1 MKIKIFCPICR
12 TWKARPPGACL
23 AAIGEEGDAMINLNQ
38 LRVFYEAARSGSFTG
53 AAKKLCITQ
62 PAVTAQIKT
71 FEDQCN
77 LKLFKKKGRSLYLSE
92 EGSTLFEYTRK
103 IFEYEKEVEDVIEE
117 MRKLKRGTLR
127 LGTSKA
133 YARYF
138 MPFLISSFREAF
150 PHIKVHLDEGSSLDI
165 IHSLLDLKNEVAVIA
180 RVEEDP
186 NITFVP
192 FKRDRLVLILPPAHA
207 MARKKSVSVE
217 DLVDQP
223 MIMKEM
229 GSGTR
234 KLVNEL
240 FSKKGLTPNVLM
252 ETSNTEFIKQ
262 LVQRGE
268 GISLLVEEAVAADIR
283 EKRLA
288 TVPVAGAEPC
298 LDVSIAYLKDQH
310 LSHPARAFVDMLRKM
325 VTKGPQ
331 GGGMQKVMAEYFAHW
346 QEAKV

>member
-1 MKIKIFCPICR
+1 M
-12 TWKARPPGACL
+12 
-23 AAIGEEGDAMINLNQ
+23 MNLNQ
-38 LRVFYEAARSGSFTG
+38 LRVFYEAARTGSFTG

-92 EGSTLFEYTRK
+92 EGNTLFEYVRR
-103 IFEYEKEVEDVIEE
+103 IFEYEREVEDVIEE

-138 MPFLISSFREAF
+138 MPFLISSFHEAF
-150 PHIKVHLDEGSSLDI
+150 PHIKVHLDEGSSMDI
-165 IHSLLDLKNEVAVIA
+165 LRSLLELKNEVAVIA
-180 RVEEDP
+180 KVEEDP
-186 NITFVP
+186 NVTFLP
-192 FKRDRLVLILPPAHA
+192 FKRDELILILAPTHSLSK
-207 MARKKSVSVE
+207 KKSVSVE
-217 DLVDQP
+217 ELVHEP

-234 KLVNEL
+234 KQVNDL
-240 FSKKGLTPNVLM
+240 FSRKGLTPNVLM

-268 GISLLVEEAVAADIR
+268 GISFLVEESVAVEIR

-288 TVPVAGAEPC
+288 TVPVAGANPF

-310 LSHPARAFVDMLRKM
+310 LSHPARAFVEMLKKM
-325 VTKGPQ
+325 ATKGPQ
-331 GGGMQKVMAEYFAHW
+331 TGGMQKVMAEYVARW
-346 QEAKV
+346 QEAKL

>member
-1 MKIKIFCPICR
+1 
-12 TWKARPPGACL
+12 
-23 AAIGEEGDAMINLNQ
+23 MINLNQ
-38 LRVFYEAARSGSFTG
+38 LRVFYEAARTGSFTN

-92 EGSTLFEYTRK
+92 EGTTLYEYTKR
-103 IFEYEKEVEDVIEE
+103 IFEYEREVEDVIEE

-138 MPFLISSFREAF
+138 MPFLISTFREAF
-150 PHIKVHLDEGSSLDI
+150 PHIKVHLDEGSSMDI
-165 IHSLLDLKNEVAVIA
+165 LRSLLDLKNEVAVIA
-180 RVEEDP
+180 KVKEDP
-186 NITFVP
+186 NVTFLP
-192 FKRDRLVLILPPAHA
+192 FKRDPLILILAPTHLL
-207 MARKKSVSVE
+207 ARKKSVSVE
-217 DLVDQP
+217 ELVDEP
-223 MIMKEM
+223 MIMKEI

-234 KLVNEL
+234 KQVNEL
-240 FSKKGLTPNVLM
+240 FSKKNLTPNVLM

-268 GISLLVEEAVAADIR
+268 GISFLVEEAVAVEIG

-288 TVPVAGAEPC
+288 TVPVAGESPF

-310 LSHPARAFVDMLRKM
+310 LSHPARAFVNMLKEM
-325 VTKGPQ
+325 ATQGPRS
-331 GGGMQKVMAEYFAHW
+331 GGLQKVMAEYLAQW
-346 QEAKV
+346 QGAKG

>member
-1 MKIKIFCPICR
+1 M
-12 TWKARPPGACL
+12 
-23 AAIGEEGDAMINLNQ
+23 MNLNQ
-38 LRVFYEAARSGSFTG
+38 LRVFYEAARTGSFTS

-77 LKLFKKKGRSLYLSE
+77 LKLFKKKGRNLYLSD
-92 EGSTLFEYTRK
+92 EGSTLYEYTRR

-138 MPFLISSFREAF
+138 MPFLISSFHEAF
-150 PHIKVHLDEGSSLDI
+150 PHIKVHLDEGSSMDI
-165 IHSLLDLKNEVAVIA
+165 LRSLVGLKNEVAVIA
-180 RVEEDP
+180 KVEEDP
-186 NITFVP
+186 NVTFLP
-192 FKRDRLVLILPPAHA
+192 FKRDELILILAPTHSLSK
-207 MARKKSVSVE
+207 KKSVSVE
-217 DLVDQP
+217 ELVHEP

-234 KLVNEL
+234 KQINDL
-240 FSKKGLTPNVLM
+240 FSRKGLTPNVLM

-268 GISLLVEEAVAADIR
+268 GISFLVEEAVAAEIK
-283 EKRLA
+283 EKKLT
-288 TVPVAGAEPC
+288 TVPLEGKGPF

-310 LSHPARAFVDMLRKM
+310 LSHPARAFVEMLKKM
-325 VTKGPQ
+325 ATKGPQ
-331 GGGMQKVMAEYFAHW
+331 TGGMQKVMAEYVARW
-346 QEAKV
+346 QEAKL

>member
-1 MKIKIFCPICR
+1 
-12 TWKARPPGACL
+12 
-23 AAIGEEGDAMINLNQ
+23 MINLNQ
-38 LRVFYEAARSGSFTG
+38 LRVFYEAARSGSFTR

-71 FEDQCN
+71 FEEQCN
-77 LKLFKKKGRSLYLSE
+77 LKLFKKKGRSLYLSD
-92 EGSTLFEYTRK
+92 EGSALYEYTRR
-103 IFEYEKEVEDVIEE
+103 IFEYEREVEDVIEE
-117 MRKLKRGTLR
+117 MRKLKRGILR

-138 MPFLISSFREAF
+138 MPFLISSFHEAF

-180 RVEEDP
+180 KVEENP
-186 NITFVP
+186 NLTFLP
-192 FKRDRLVLILPPAHA
+192 FKQDRLVLILSPGHA
-207 MARKKSVSVE
+207 LAKKKNVSVE
-217 DLVDQP
+217 ELVHDP
-223 MIMKEM
+223 MIMKEV

-234 KLVNEL
+234 KQVNEL
-240 FSKKGLTPNVLM
+240 FSEKGLTPNVLM

-268 GISLLVEEAVAADIR
+268 GISFLVEEAVAVEIR

-288 TVPVAGAEPC
+288 TVPVAGENPF

-310 LSHPARAFVDMLRKM
+310 LSHPARAFVEMLKKM
-325 VTKGPQ
+325 ATKGHREQ
-331 GGGMQKVMAEYFAHW
+331 GIRKVMADYVAHW
-346 QEAKV
+346 QEAKG

>member
-1 MKIKIFCPICR
+1 M
-12 TWKARPPGACL
+12 
-23 AAIGEEGDAMINLNQ
+23 MNLNQ
-38 LRVFYEAARSGSFTG
+38 LRVFYEAARTGSFTS

-77 LKLFKKKGRSLYLSE
+77 LKLFKKKGRSLYLSD
-92 EGSTLFEYTRK
+92 EGSTLYEYTRR
-103 IFEYEKEVEDVIEE
+103 IFEYEREVEDVIEE

-138 MPFLISSFREAF
+138 MPFLISSFHEAF
-150 PHIKVHLDEGSSLDI
+150 PHIKVHLDEGSSMDI
-165 IHSLLDLKNEVAVIA
+165 LRSLLELKNEVAVIA
-180 RVEEDP
+180 KVEEDP
-186 NITFVP
+186 NVTFLP
-192 FKRDRLVLILPPAHA
+192 FKRDELILILAPTHSLSK
-207 MARKKSVSVE
+207 KKSVSVE
-217 DLVDQP
+217 ELVHEP

-234 KLVNEL
+234 KQVNEL
-240 FSKKGLTPNVLM
+240 FNRKGLSPNVLM

-268 GISLLVEEAVAADIR
+268 GISFLVEESVAVEIR

-288 TVPVAGAEPC
+288 TVPVVGEKPF

-310 LSHPARAFVDMLRKM
+310 LSHPARAFVEMLKKM
-325 VTKGPQ
+325 ATKGPQ
-331 GGGMQKVMAEYFAHW
+331 TGGMQKVMAEYVARW
-346 QEAKV
+346 QEAKL

>member
-1 MKIKIFCPICR
+1 M
-12 TWKARPPGACL
+12 
-23 AAIGEEGDAMINLNQ
+23 MNLNQ
-38 LRVFYEAARSGSFTG
+38 LRVFYEAARTGSFTS

-77 LKLFKKKGRSLYLSE
+77 LKLFKKKGRSLYLSD
-92 EGSTLFEYTRK
+92 EGSTLYEYTRR
-103 IFEYEKEVEDVIEE
+103 IFEYEREVEDVIEE

-138 MPFLISSFREAF
+138 MPFLISSFHEAF
-150 PHIKVHLDEGSSLDI
+150 PHIKVHLDEGSSMDI
-165 IHSLLDLKNEVAVIA
+165 LRSLLELKNEVAVIA
-180 RVEEDP
+180 KVEEDP
-186 NITFVP
+186 NVTFLP
-192 FKRDRLVLILPPAHA
+192 FKRDELILILAPTHSLSK
-207 MARKKSVSVE
+207 KKSVSVE
-217 DLVDQP
+217 ELVHEP

-234 KLVNEL
+234 KQVNEL
-240 FSKKGLTPNVLM
+240 FNRKGLSPNVLM

-268 GISLLVEEAVAADIR
+268 GISFLVEESVAVEIG

-288 TVPVAGAEPC
+288 TVPVAGEKPF

-310 LSHPARAFVDMLRKM
+310 LSHPARAFVEMLKKM
-325 VTKGPQ
+325 ATKGPQ
-331 GGGMQKVMAEYFAHW
+331 TGGMQKVMAEYVARW
-346 QEAKV
+346 QEAKL

>member
-1 MKIKIFCPICR
+1 M
-12 TWKARPPGACL
+12 
-23 AAIGEEGDAMINLNQ
+23 MNLNQ
-38 LRVFYEAARSGSFTG
+38 LRVFYEAARTGSFTS

-77 LKLFKKKGRSLYLSE
+77 LKLFKKKGRSLYLSD
-92 EGSTLFEYTRK
+92 EGSTLYEYTRR
-103 IFEYEKEVEDVIEE
+103 IFEYEREVEDVIEE

-138 MPFLISSFREAF
+138 MPFLISSFHEAF
-150 PHIKVHLDEGSSLDI
+150 PHIKVHLDEGSSMDI
-165 IHSLLDLKNEVAVIA
+165 LRSLLELKNEVAVIA
-180 RVEEDP
+180 KVEEDP
-186 NITFVP
+186 NVTFLP
-192 FKRDRLVLILPPAHA
+192 FKRDELILILAPTHSLSK
-207 MARKKSVSVE
+207 KKSVSVE
-217 DLVDQP
+217 ELVHEP

-234 KLVNEL
+234 KQVNEL
-240 FSKKGLTPNVLM
+240 FNRKGHSPNVLM

-268 GISLLVEEAVAADIR
+268 GISFLVEESVAVEIR

-288 TVPVAGAEPC
+288 TVPVAGEKLF

-310 LSHPARAFVDMLRKM
+310 LSHPARAFVEMLKKM
-325 VTKGPQ
+325 ATKGPQ
-331 GGGMQKVMAEYFAHW
+331 TGGMQKVMAEYVARW
-346 QEAKV
+346 QEAKL